1 VRAISGQ
8 VAIFLLGG
16 AGNSDHMISNNNNML
31 SYVIRRE
38 ERLALKDRFLTAN
51 KERSWF
57 EPTIRDLGHDDSK
70 TATIMRALGSRDPIK
85 LPVHSIGC
93 PGPVRASDLVSDLGA
108 EDPFLL
114 QTNPSDAQSWITL
127 ERINATEPVF
137 RPME

>member
-1 VRAISGQ
+1 
-8 VAIFLLGG
+8 
-16 AGNSDHMISNNNNML
+16 ML